1 MSDSD
6 RMYELEYPGP
16 SAQSTDADDG
26 LSMVIALQG
35 YADAGQ
41 GVRQAS
47 QHLLQAL
54 DHAAVAT
61 FNVDELI
68 DYRSRRPGV
77 TIDHGRVVDR
87 EDLAL
92 TLYRMED
99 SDGQPFMLLT
109 GPEPD
114 LRWEAFSRA
123 VAELASRS
131 GVDRTVTFYA
141 APMTVPHTRPLIVTA
156 HGSDPAQI
164 QGLRTWESRMI
175 IPGAAMLDIELLLS
189 RGGLST
195 VGLTAHVPHY
205 IAASDYPEAAY
216 GLLHTLESVADL
228 NLPLRALEADMDKV
242 RQQLAEQ
249 VDDSAEIASVV
260 GALERQYDEDQSR
273 QRKRRDNAL
282 LAPGQEVPSGEEIS
296 AEVERFLASTLDMSD
311 DDGDNGNEHR
321 DEDRDE
327 DRDAD
332 TDDVPGYNP
341 DDNPDDPDR

>member
-1 MSDSD
+1 MSDSN
-6 RMYELEYPGP
+6 RMYELEYPAP
-16 SAQSTDADDG
+16 SSRSGEGEDS

-54 DHAAVAT
+54 DHSVVAT

-77 TIDHGRVVDR
+77 TLDHGRVVDR
-87 EDLAL
+87 ENLAL
-92 TLYRMED
+92 TLHRLED
-99 SDGQPFMLLT
+99 SDGRPFMMLS

-123 VAELASRS
+123 VAELAARS
-131 GVDRTVTFYA
+131 GVDRVITFYS

-156 HGSDPAQI
+156 HGSDSSMTKD
-164 QGLRTWESRMI
+164 LRTWDSRMI
-175 IPGAAMLDIELLLS
+175 VPGAAMLDIELLLS
-189 RGGLST
+189 RNGLST
-195 VGLTAHVPHY
+195 LGLTAHVPHY

-216 GLLHTLESVADL
+216 GLLHALEKVGEL

-242 RQQLAEQ
+242 RQQLADQ

-282 LAPGQEVPSGEEIS
+282 LAPGQDVPSGEEIS
-296 AEVERFLASTLDMSD
+296 AEVERFLASTVDM
-311 DDGDNGNEHR
+311 
-321 DEDRDE
+321 
-327 DRDAD
+327 
-332 TDDVPGYNP
+332 TDDSGSATDSDVPDNP
-341 DDNPDDPDR
+341 ENPDNPDDPDR